1 MAWHKNPF
9 MISVWAD

>member
-9 MISVWAD
+9 MISVWAE